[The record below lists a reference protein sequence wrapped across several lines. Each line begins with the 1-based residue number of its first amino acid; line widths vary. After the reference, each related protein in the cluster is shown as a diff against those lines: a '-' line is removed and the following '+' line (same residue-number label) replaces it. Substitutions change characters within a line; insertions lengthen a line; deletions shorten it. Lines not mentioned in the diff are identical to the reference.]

1 MKSHRLSSK
10 RSVIWRGDL
19 VRTRLFQ
26 SAYSDNRPDVLP
38 LIDSLGFTAELPAE
52 PPETSRLR
60 MEKFRQDL
68 VEFNRLKKVPPSNEL
83 GQPPV
88 KPTHCWT
95 PTQYQSPPWK
105 ARSQDPETEDLSK
118 TENPN
123 GVPVVRVPFRP
134 LATWPQLRNR
144 LQPMLSRTVVT
155 RKVDAKK
162 LVAMLC
168 RCESIAKL
176 PRVERKRSPE
186 QVHVIAD
193 RSDRCIPFFSDQ
205 QLVAEQIGR
214 ELARDQCRFSVG
226 RLPHVL
232 DKSNTTLRTQ
242 FRRGWTES
250 EEDLRNEEPDPQ
262 STVLILG
269 DLAVLERHKPQ
280 ERASWVHC
288 CSRWRQRGVKI
299 YALVPYA
306 TDQLPREFIELVEP
320 IAWQGNGVEYA
331 SNQRREDFLRAIFVR
346 SYPAMQL
353 EPALLRELRTMVP
366 DAMDASLES
375 DIWQHDWLA
384 SNHVGGARNDRVDVK
399 ERLHDEFER
408 LEDETRRWVLSI
420 QRRFRQSAGYG
431 SLWQLEFLNQTLRT
445 RKLLKEYKQDTEAMS
460 RTLKEYE
467 AYVLR
472 DAIPDD
478 KHDQIAWY
486 SRRVSEAALD
496 DDLVGN
502 SVRRLQ
508 RTFQES
514 QGLHRAT
521 RIGEIRSDGIPRSVG
536 LTGRF
541 DKIEARVIRGGSEVA
556 SAGSDRVTM
565 RSTSPV
571 IEIQVPELD
580 AVARR
585 ERDFWKSGVKPQ
597 WVSDYGTDAYGAWC
611 EFQVPRHDGKGM
623 VTQRMRWIKPGKFMM
638 GSPESKEGRLDYE
651 SPAHSV
657 KLTQGYWMADSQVTQ
672 ELWMAVGRGENPS
685 SFKGESNPVENV
697 SWKDCQSWLEKLCE
711 HHETPQLSLPTE
723 AQWEY
728 ACRAGSTSAY
738 CFGDDPKELTKYGWF
753 GKNAEGK
760 TRPVKQLQPNGWG
773 LCDMHGN
780 VWEWCSDWYG
790 DYAASAQSDPT
801 GPTKGTSRVFRG
813 GSWDFPARYLRSA
826 CRLGNAPGMR
836 GDGLGF
842 RLLSSALGAEPSE
855 RAMLPV
861 AEQGTERARPV
872 QVRVKDQETSRTDRF
887 WKSGIKPQW
896 VSDYGKDDYG
906 LWCEF
911 QVPNYWSDTKSKNKD
926 RVGNEPHGFVTQRMR
941 WIKPGVFLM
950 GSDQS
955 TKELWYGDET
965 QHEVTLTQGFW
976 MADTPC
982 TQVLWI
988 GVGTG
993 KNPSFFEGSRNPVER
1008 VSWEGCQ
1015 EWLKG
1020 LGEIYPQM
1028 RPSLPTEAQW
1038 EYACRAGST
1047 GVYCFGDSEEEL
1059 EKYAWY
1065 WENSGGTTH
1074 PVGEKLPNAW
1084 GLYDMHGNI
1093 WEWCLD
1099 WYAEYTKTS
1108 VTDPMGASRGRSRV
1122 LRGGSWSIPA
1132 RDLRSACR
1140 VWFSMG
1146 LRDGDLG
1153 FRIVSSAL
1161 GAEPSE
1167 EAMLPVAE
1175 QGTERARIGSAEP
1188 AYEFLRS
1195 VDLDATG
1202 DRTPEQEFSEL
1213 DVTAYASI
1221 RVVSDQEG
1229 YQFDRLEKPSWAVD
1243 FGSDRYGLFAT
1254 FEVKPVRQRMRWIP
1268 PGKFVMGSPAE
1279 RDYGRGDEGPQ
1290 HEVIITHGYWM
1301 FDTPCTQGLWTAL
1314 MGDNPS
1320 SFPDPERPVEQVS
1333 WEDAVRFSKKLNERL
1348 VGNQPLTNK
1357 RLVDGWER
1365 LLFRLP
1371 TEAEWEYAGRAG
1383 TTGDTYAGDLDLKS
1397 RDQTKAELLDSIAWY
1412 GGNSGHAYDLEKSVE
1427 MSWLKD
1433 LQAEEKRGG
1442 TRKVAQKTPNPWGL
1456 YDMLGN
1462 VWEWCQN
1469 WYGEYPVDPVER
1481 VVNPTRP
1488 TEGTERV
1495 MRGGSWYNRARDLRS
1510 ACRRRL
1516 FPGDLRSFL
1525 GFRLLS
1531 SAHQAT
1537 ESGEEASQ
1545 SEEAR
1550 GGRGTRPRGSDE

>member
-19 VRTRLFQ
+19 VRTRLFE

-60 MEKFRQDL
+60 MEKFRKDL
-68 VEFNRLKKVPPSNEL
+68 VEFNRLKKESPSNEL
-83 GQPPV
+83 EQTPV
-88 KPTHCWT
+88 TPTHNWT
-95 PTQYQSPPWK
+95 PTQFQSPPWK
-105 ARSQDPETEDLSK
+105 ARSQDPDPEDLSK
-118 TENPN
+118 TEDPN
-123 GVPVVRVPFRP
+123 GVPVVSVPLRP

-155 RKVDAKK
+155 RKIDAKK

-205 QLVAEQIGR
+205 QLVAKQIGR

-242 FRRGWTES
+242 FRLGWTES
-250 EEDLRNEEPDPQ
+250 VEDLRNEEPDPQ

-288 CSRWRQRGVKI
+288 CRRWRQRGVKI

-306 TDQLPREFIELVEP
+306 TDQLPREFAELVEP

-331 SNQRREDFLRAIFVR
+331 SDQRREDLLRAIFVR

-399 ERLHDEFER
+399 ERLQDEFER

-420 QRRFRQSAGYG
+420 QRRFRQNAGYG
-431 SLWQLEFLNQTLRT
+431 SLWQLEFLNQTPRT
-445 RKLLKEYKQDTEAMS
+445 RALLKEYKQDTEAMR

-486 SRRVSEAALD
+486 SRRASEAALD
-496 DDLVGN
+496 DESIGG
-502 SVRRLQ
+502 SVRLLQ
-508 RTFQES
+508 RTFQDCDS
-514 QGLHRAT
+514 FHPAT
-521 RIGEIRSDGIPRSVG
+521 RIPEIRSDGIQRSVG

-556 SAGSDRVTM
+556 SVGSDRVTL

-597 WVSDYGTDAYGAWC
+597 WVSDYGTDPYGAWC

-623 VTQRMRWIKPGKFMM
+623 VTQRMRWIKPGEFMM
-638 GSPESKEGRLDYE
+638 GSPEGDEGRWDDE
-651 SPAHSV
+651 SPAHLV

-672 ELWMAVGRGENPS
+672 ELWMAIGRGENPS
-685 SFKGESNPVENV
+685 SFEGKSNPVESV
-697 SWKDCQSWLEKLCE
+697 SWEDCQAWFEKLCE
-711 HHETPQLSLPTE
+711 HHESLQIGLPTE

-738 CFGDDPKELTKYGWF
+738 SFGDDPKELPKYGWF
-753 GKNAEGK
+753 DENAEGT
-760 TRPVKQLQPNGWG
+760 TRSVKQLQPNGWG
-773 LCDMHGN
+773 LYDMHGN
-780 VWEWCSDWYG
+780 VWECCSDYWFG
-790 DYAASAQSDPT
+790 NYAASAKSDPT
-801 GPTKGTSRVFRG
+801 GPAKGSTRVIRG
-813 GSWDFPARYLRSA
+813 GSWFNPARLLRSA
-826 CRLGNAPGMR
+826 CRLRVDPGDRSGN
-836 GDGLGF
+836 LGF

-855 RAMLPV
+855 GAMLPV

-872 QVRVKDQETSRTDRF
+872 QVRLKDQETSRTDRF

-988 GVGTG
+988 GVGNG
-993 KNPSFFEGSRNPVER
+993 ENPDSFEGSRNPVER

-1028 RPSLPTEAQW
+1028 QPSLPTEAQW

-1047 GVYCFGDSEEEL
+1047 GVYCFGDSEDEL

-1065 WENSGGTTH
+1065 SKNSAKTTH

-1099 WYAEYTKTS
+1099 WYAEFTKAS
-1108 VTDPMGASRGRSRV
+1108 VTDPVGASRGTTRV
-1122 LRGGSWSIPA
+1122 FRGGCWYDSA
-1132 RDLRSACR
+1132 RGLRSACR
-1140 VWFSMG
+1140 FRFGPG
-1146 LRDGDLG
+1146 LRSLDLG
-1153 FRIVSSAL
+1153 FRLLSSAL

-1167 EAMLPVAE
+1167 GAMLPVAE
-1175 QGTERARIGSAEP
+1175 QGTERARICSAEP

-1213 DVTAYASI
+1213 DVNAYASV

-1243 FGSDRYGLFAT
+1243 FGSDQYGLFAT

-1268 PGKFVMGSPAE
+1268 PGKFVMGSPAG
-1279 RDYGRGDEGPQ
+1279 RDYGRDDEGPQ

-1314 MGDNPS
+1314 MGKNPGY
-1320 SFPDPERPVEQVS
+1320 FPDPERPVEQVR
-1333 WEDAVRFSKKLNERL
+1333 WQDAVGFAKKLNERL
-1348 VGNQPLTNK
+1348 AKDYPSIGK
-1357 RLVDGWER
+1357 GLVDGWER

-1371 TEAEWEYAGRAG
+1371 TEAEWEYACRAG
-1383 TTGDTYAGDLDLKS
+1383 TRGDTYAGDLNLKS
-1397 RDQTKAELLDSIAWY
+1397 NDETKSEILDSIAWY
-1412 GGNSGHAYDLEKSVE
+1412 GGNSGHKYDLEKSEKMTWMV
-1427 MSWLKD
+1427 D
-1433 LQAEEKRGG
+1433 LQAAEKEGG
-1442 TRKVAQKTPNPWGL
+1442 SRKVAQKTPNPWGL

-1462 VWEWCQN
+1462 VWEWCQD
-1469 WYGEYPVDPVER
+1469 WHGLYPAERLVDPTG
-1481 VVNPTRP
+1481 PA
-1488 TEGTERV
+1488 EGTACV
-1495 MRGGSWYNRARDLRS
+1495 MRGGSWNFPTWSLRS
-1510 ACRRRL
+1510 ACRLRSV
-1516 FPGDLRSFL
+1516 PGDRLNFL

-1537 ESGEEASQ
+1537 ESGEQ
-1545 SEEAR
+1545 V
-1550 GGRGTRPRGSDE
+1550 

>member
-19 VRTRLFQ
+19 IRTRLFE

-52 PPETSRLR
+52 PLETGRLG
-60 MEKFRQDL
+60 MEKFRKDL
-68 VEFNRLKKVPPSNEL
+68 VEFNRLKKETPSNEL
-83 GQPPV
+83 EQPPV
-88 KPTHCWT
+88 TPTHNWT
-95 PTQYQSPPWK
+95 PTQFQSPPWK
-105 ARSQDPETEDLSK
+105 ARSQDPEREDLSQ

-123 GVPVVRVPFRP
+123 GMLVERVPLRP

-250 EEDLRNEEPDPQ
+250 EEDVRNEEPDPQ

-288 CSRWRQRGVKI
+288 CRRWRQRGVKI

-306 TDQLPREFIELVEP
+306 TDQLPREFAELVEP

-331 SNQRREDFLRAIFVR
+331 SDQRREDLLRAIFVR

-399 ERLHDEFER
+399 ERLQDEFER

-420 QRRFRQSAGYG
+420 QRRFRQSQGYR

-445 RKLLKEYKQDTEAMS
+445 RELLKEYEQDTEAMR

-467 AYVLR
+467 AYVR
-472 DAIPDD
+472 SGAIPDD

-486 SRRVSEAALD
+486 SRRASEAALND
-496 DDLVGN
+496 KDKRIGE
-502 SVRRLQ
+502 SVRLLQ
-508 RTFQES
+508 RTFQDSES
-514 QGLHRAT
+514 FHPAT
-521 RIGEIRSDGIPRSVG
+521 QIPEIRSDGIQRSVG

-556 SAGSDRVTM
+556 SVGSDRVTM

-623 VTQRMRWIKPGKFMM
+623 VTQRMRWIKPGEFMM
-638 GSPESKEGRLDYE
+638 GSPLGEEVRFEDE
-651 SPAHSV
+651 SPQHHV

-685 SFKGESNPVENV
+685 GFKGENNPVENV
-697 SWKDCQSWLEKLCE
+697 SWEDCQSWFEKLCE
-711 HHETPQLSLPTE
+711 HHESLQIGLPTE

-728 ACRAGSTSAY
+728 ACRAGSQSAY

-753 GKNAEGK
+753 DNASSAG
-760 TRPVKQLQPNGWG
+760 TRPVKQFHPNIRG
-773 LCDMHGN
+773 LYDVHGN

-790 DYAASAQSDPT
+790 DYATSAQSDPT
-801 GPTKGTSRVFRG
+801 GPAEGTERVVRG
-813 GSWDFPARYLRSA
+813 GSFFDAAWETRSA
-826 CRLGNAPGMR
+826 NRFSINSSYRAMNA
-836 GDGLGF
+836 GF
-842 RLLSSALGAEPSE
+842 RIAGSALGAEPNE

-861 AEQGTERARPV
+861 AERRKAQLKLALAKKYESLGKKYTNNS
-872 QVRVKDQETSRTDRF
+872 T
-887 WKSGIKPQW
+887 WKKRKIKAK
-896 VSDYGKDDYG
+896 V
-906 LWCEF
+906 
-911 QVPNYWSDTKSKNKD
+911 TKY
-926 RVGNEPHGFVTQRMR
+926 RRQAAM
-941 WIKPGVFLM
+941 
-950 GSDQS
+950 
-955 TKELWYGDET
+955 
-965 QHEVTLTQGFW
+965 
-976 MADTPC
+976 
-982 TQVLWI
+982 
-988 GVGTG
+988 
-993 KNPSFFEGSRNPVER
+993 
-1008 VSWEGCQ
+1008 
-1015 EWLKG
+1015 
-1020 LGEIYPQM
+1020 
-1028 RPSLPTEAQW
+1028 
-1038 EYACRAGST
+1038 
-1047 GVYCFGDSEEEL
+1047 L
-1059 EKYAWY
+1059 EK
-1065 WENSGGTTH
+1065 
-1074 PVGEKLPNAW
+1074 
-1084 GLYDMHGNI
+1084 
-1093 WEWCLD
+1093 
-1099 WYAEYTKTS
+1099 
-1108 VTDPMGASRGRSRV
+1108 
-1122 LRGGSWSIPA
+1122 
-1132 RDLRSACR
+1132 
-1140 VWFSMG
+1140 
-1146 LRDGDLG
+1146 
-1153 FRIVSSAL
+1153 
-1161 GAEPSE
+1161 
-1167 EAMLPVAE
+1167 
-1175 QGTERARIGSAEP
+1175 GTERARIVSAEP

-1213 DVTAYASI
+1213 DVNAYASV

-1243 FGSDRYGLFAT
+1243 FGSDQYGLFAT

-1268 PGKFVMGSPAE
+1268 PGKFVMGSPAG
-1279 RDYGRGDEGPQ
+1279 RDYGRDDEGPQ

-1314 MGDNPS
+1314 MGKNPGY
-1320 SFPDPERPVEQVS
+1320 FPDPERPVEQVR
-1333 WEDAVRFSKKLNERL
+1333 WQDAVGFAKKLNERL
-1348 VGNQPLTNK
+1348 AKDYPSIGK
-1357 RLVDGWER
+1357 GLVDGWER

-1371 TEAEWEYAGRAG
+1371 TEAEWEYACRAG
-1383 TTGDTYAGDLDLKS
+1383 TRGDTYAGDLNLKS
-1397 RDQTKAELLDSIAWY
+1397 NDETKSEILDSIAWY
-1412 GGNSGHAYDLEKSVE
+1412 GGNSGHKYDLEKSEKMTWMV
-1427 MSWLKD
+1427 D
-1433 LQAEEKRGG
+1433 LQAAEKEGG
-1442 TRKVAQKTPNPWGL
+1442 SRKVAQKTPNPWGL

-1462 VWEWCQN
+1462 VWEWCQD
-1469 WYGEYPVDPVER
+1469 WHGLYPAERLVDPTG
-1481 VVNPTRP
+1481 PA
-1488 TEGTERV
+1488 EGTACV
-1495 MRGGSWYNRARDLRS
+1495 MRGGSWNFPTWSLRS
-1510 ACRRRL
+1510 ACRLRSV
-1516 FPGDLRSFL
+1516 PGDRLNFL

-1537 ESGEEASQ
+1537 ESGEQ
-1545 SEEAR
+1545 V
-1550 GGRGTRPRGSDE
+1550 